1 MIGGIVAGLNHVAHR
16 QNPPPPEKSILYT
29 AGEWVT
35 DFFDY
40 NGDGQVAGW
49 DYALGAVDVGITIF
63 DIVTVPSGE
72 GVAAHIALKE
82 GAKTI
87 AKNTVKKTVN
97 RSTIK
102 AAKQAKI
109 WCSGYRCAGK
119 RCNRASRR
127 ADTGMH

>member
-1 MIGGIVAGLNHVAHR
+1 MSRGIGAELSGGNFWEGAVIGGVVAGLNHVAHR

-29 AGEWVT
+29 AGEWVA
-35 DFFDY
+35 DYFDY

-82 GAKTI
+82 GAKTY
-87 AKNTVKKTVN
+87 
-97 RSTIK
+97 S
-102 AAKQAKI
+102 
-109 WCSGYRCAGK
+109 
-119 RCNRASRR
+119 
-127 ADTGMH
+127 